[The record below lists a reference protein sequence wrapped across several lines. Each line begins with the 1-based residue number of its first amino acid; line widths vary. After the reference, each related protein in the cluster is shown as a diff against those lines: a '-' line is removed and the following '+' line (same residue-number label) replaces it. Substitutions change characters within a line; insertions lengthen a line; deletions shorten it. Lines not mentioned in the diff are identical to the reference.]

1 MALLDSQ
8 LLFTP
13 VSSSATRLGMVI
25 MTINGTYYSHFS
37 HLHGVDYVAGTALG
51 MLHTFSQPVLR
62 PNLSGCYYPH
72 FTDGE
77 TEATTA

>member
-1 MALLDSQ
+1 M
-8 LLFTP
+8 
-13 VSSSATRLGMVI
+13 
-25 MTINGTYYSHFS
+25 
-37 HLHGVDYVAGTALG
+37 AGTALG

-77 TEATTA
+77 TEATTALSTLSKVILWQM